1 MLRRMRI
8 AQRTV
13 LCFGLIIILLF
24 GLGVFCL
31 LQMAEIRKSGEV
43 IQNESLPSL
52 ALGDELGIALARL
65 RTTALQLYV
74 YDLPE
79 EQTKY
84 KERFS
89 KITAK
94 VERVMADYNKDADAP
109 EEVNAMKT
117 LGDSYQVYKEA
128 IYKVISLMEAKKPEE
143 ALKVLRSV
151 SSYADVINAQIEVL
165 ANHNQK
171 EAQGAGNNANNA
183 YTQARTIAITAITLA
198 VLFGALLAWFFSR
211 SIILPIRS
219 AVSVAQ
225 QIAQND
231 LTGRIDT
238 QGVDEA
244 AQLLQS
250 LNFMQENLRTT
261 LGEIEGSANQLAAA
275 AEEMSN
281 ITQESKRDIQQ
292 QNSELDLAATAVT
305 EMSAAVDEVAS
316 NAVATSEESK
326 ASTRTAEQGQAQL
339 SETIESIQSM
349 VSNVLGA
356 SQRAEA
362 LAAQTQ
368 NISKVLDVI
377 RAVAE
382 QTNLLALNA
391 AIEAARAG
399 DAGRGFA
406 VVADE
411 VRALAHRTGESTRE
425 IESMIGQ
432 IQVGTRETVSALQ
445 SSAEQ
450 AGETM
455 DKASA
460 AEQALHS
467 ITCAVMGIN
476 ERNLVIATAAE
487 EQAQVA
493 REVDRNLV
501 RIRDLSQQTASGAEQ
516 TGVASHELSRL
527 ATDLNGMIR
536 RFAL

>member
-1 MLRRMRI
+1 MRI

-89 KITAK
+89 KITAQ

-128 IYKVISLMEAKKPEE
+128 IYKVISLMDAQKPEE

-151 SSYADVINAQIEVL
+151 ASYSDIINAQIEVL

-250 LNFMQENLRTT
+250 LNLMQENLRTT

>member
-1 MLRRMRI
+1 MLRRI
-8 AQRTV
+8 KTAQRTA
-13 LCFGLIIILLF
+13 LCFGLIIALLL
-24 GLGVFCL
+24 GLGIFCL
-31 LQMAEIRKSGEV
+31 SQMADIRKSSQV
-43 IQNESLPSL
+43 IQHEALPSL

-65 RTTALQLYV
+65 RINALQLYA
-74 YDLPE
+74 YNSPE
-79 EQTKY
+79 ERATY

-89 KITAK
+89 KITAQI
-94 VERVMADYNKDADAP
+94 ERVMAAYNKDANTP
-109 EEVNAMKT
+109 EEIEAMKT
-117 LGDSYQVYKEA
+117 LGETYQVYKGA
-128 IYKVISLMEAKKPEE
+128 VSRIISLMDEQKTEE
-143 ALKVLRSV
+143 ALKTLRSV
-151 SSYADVINAQIEVL
+151 ASYADVINAQIETL
-165 ANHNQK
+165 ANHNK
-171 EAQGAGNNANNA
+171 EEAQKAGDAA
-183 YTQARTIAITAITLA
+183 SSTYTQARTVAIAAISVA
-198 VLFGALLAWFFSR
+198 VLLGALLAWLFSR
-211 SIILPIRS
+211 SIISPIQS

-225 QIAQND
+225 QIARND
-231 LTGRIDT
+231 LSGRIDT
-238 QGVDEA
+238 QGIDEA

-250 LNFMQENLRTT
+250 LSLMQQNLRTT

-275 AEEMSN
+275 AEQMSH
-281 ITQESKRDIQQ
+281 ITHESKRDIQQ

-339 SETIESIQSM
+339 SETIQSIQYM
-349 VSNVLGA
+349 ASNVLGA

-425 IESMIGQ
+425 IETMIGQ
-432 IQVGTRETVSALQ
+432 IQTGTHETVNVLQ
-445 SSAEQ
+445 RSAEQ
-450 AGETM
+450 AGATM

-460 AEQALHS
+460 AEQALQS
-467 ITCAVMGIN
+467 ITRAVVGIN

-501 RIRDLSQQTASGAEQ
+501 RIRDLSQQTASGADQ
-516 TGVASHELSRL
+516 TGVASQELSRL

-536 RFAL
+536 RFVL

>member
-79 EQTKY
+79 EQAKY

-89 KITAK
+89 KITAQ
-94 VERVMADYNKDADAP
+94 VERVMANYNKDADAP

-171 EAQGAGNNANNA
+171 EAQGAGNNANNT

-211 SIILPIRS
+211 SIISPIRS

-250 LNFMQENLRTT
+250 LNLMQENLRTT